1 MSDMHV
7 LIAAAGSGSRFGSEL
22 PKQYNQ
28 LAGKTVLEWTL
39 ELFLSANKFKSLNVI
54 HAPDDTYIRNYTSKY
69 PQVTFIAVGGTSRA
83 ESVLNGLKVLQ
94 TLNPPNDWI
103 LVHDAARCC
112 LDLVDLNN
120 LIQQVLNSSAPIV
133 GGILATAATDTL
145 KLNINNSGLIAKTLD
160 RRQIYLAQT
169 PQMFKLADLIHA
181 LNSVDLEQVTD
192 EASALELVGKTVCL
206 VETKFPNF
214 KITYPHE
221 LKLAEFLFNKRLE
234 ELC

>member
-22 PKQYNQ
+22 PKQHNQ
-28 LAGKTVLEWTL
+28 LAGKTVLEWML

-54 HAPDDTYIRNYTSKY
+54 HAPNDTYIRNYKSKY
-69 PQVTFIAVGGTSRA
+69 PQVNFIAVGGASRA
-83 ESVLNGLKVLQ
+83 ESVLNGLNVLQ
-94 TLNPPNDWI
+94 TFNQPPDCV
-103 LVHDAARCC
+103 LVRDAARCC
-112 LDLVDLNN
+112 LDLADLKN
-120 LIQQVLNSSAPIV
+120 LIKQVESSPAAV
-133 GGILATAATDTL
+133 SGGILASIATDTL
-145 KLNINNSGLIAKTLD
+145 KLSLNNSALIAKTLD

-181 LNSVDLEQVTD
+181 LNSVDLKQVTD
-192 EASALELVGKTVCL
+192 EASAMELVGKTVCL

-221 LKLAEFLFNKRLE
+221 LKLAEFLLNKRLE
-234 ELC
+234 ESR

>member
-1 MSDMHV
+1 MSNMHV

-22 PKQYNQ
+22 PKQHNQ
-28 LAGKTVLEWTL
+28 LASKTVLEWTL

-54 HAPDDTYIRNYTSKY
+54 HAPNDTYISNYKSKY
-69 PQVTFIAVGGTSRA
+69 PQVNFIAVGGASRA
-83 ESVLNGLKVLQ
+83 ESVLNGLNVLQ
-94 TLNPPNDWI
+94 TFNQPHDWV

-112 LDLVDLNN
+112 LDLADLKN
-120 LIQQVLNSSAPIV
+120 LIKQVESSPAAV
-133 GGILATAATDTL
+133 SGGILASIATDTL
-145 KLNINNSGLIAKTLD
+145 KLSLNNSALIAKTLD

-192 EASALELVGKTVCL
+192 EASAMELVGKTVCL

-221 LKLAEFLFNKRLE
+221 LKLAEFLLNKRLE
-234 ELC
+234 ESR